1 LLRVASFVAVFL
13 SPWYFISM
21 NIPFSKISCVGN
33 EEKYLL
39 ESLQSGKWS
48 GRGPKTL
55 ALEKLVTQLCEVK
68 HAFFVTSGT
77 AALEIGALLA
87 RLQPG
92 DEVITP
98 SFAFLS
104 SANAIALR
112 GAKPVFAD
120 IDKNLWNITVE
131 TVEPLITKK
140 TKAILPIY
148 YGGSSAGADDLRKLC
163 KERNLFFIE
172 DAAQAL
178 GGKRNGKPIGS
189 SDDVACFSLHDTKN
203 VSSGEGGLI
212 TTDSDE
218 LAKRI
223 EILIEKGANRQQFFR
238 GQIDK
243 YRWVDIGSSYVGS
256 DLLAAIALA
265 QFERLAEVTE
275 KRKIIC
281 SKLKNGFQK
290 FEGKLQWQNIPTNI
304 ETNGHLCAFV
314 IDPKIRDQVLSKLKV
329 KGVIATFHYVPLHDA
344 PFAKEMGFDTS
355 KDLVNTRY
363 ISEGLIR
370 LPVFYSMNG
379 QEIDYI
385 IDKTSQILSEI

>member
-1 LLRVASFVAVFL
+1 
-13 SPWYFISM
+13 M